1 MPLVSHHPHT
11 LVYTCFLSE
20 KPKQNCIVYM
30 KRNKYAE
37 SKEIVRIR
45 YKEPLKDVEA
55 PEITYTFNMHALGSL
70 IILLYL
76 CA

>member
-1 MPLVSHHPHT
+1 
-11 LVYTCFLSE
+11 
-20 KPKQNCIVYM
+20 M